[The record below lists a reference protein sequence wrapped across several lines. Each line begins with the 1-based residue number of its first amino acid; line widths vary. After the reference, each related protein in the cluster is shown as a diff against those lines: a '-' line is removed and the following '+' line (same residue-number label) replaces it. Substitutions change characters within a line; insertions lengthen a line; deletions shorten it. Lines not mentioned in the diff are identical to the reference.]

1 MSHWAQQMRIYKKK
15 DKFAIDDTQSVITQ
29 NTGNDVDMNSGM
41 GNESFE
47 DDKNS
52 SPKRQNR

>member
-1 MSHWAQQMRIYKKK
+1 MRIYKKK

-41 GNESFE
+41 GNESFD

-52 SPKRQNR
+52 SPKRQDR